1 MAQTG
6 IALAAIAGICLTAPA
21 WAAPSGPVLM
31 ATPPQP
37 MWYELTT
44 AQKIILA
51 PLCDDWD
58 AMEAYRQKT
67 WLTIASRFPEMTP
80 QEQRR
85 VQEQMQTWSKLT
97 NEERIAARE
106 FFEEMAQMPAAQRE
120 RLRQQWKTYS
130 NLPEEEKEKLKKMAT
145 KLPQSQ
151 TTRPAAPVT
160 TPTPSPAPNTAGTP
174 AAPAPAESSQAPD
187 AQ

>member
-1 MAQTG
+1 
-6 IALAAIAGICLTAPA
+6 
-21 WAAPSGPVLM
+21 
-31 ATPPQP
+31 

-106 FFEEMAQMPAAQRE
+106 FFQEMAQMPAAQRE
-120 RLRQQWKTYS
+120 QLHQQWKAYS
-130 NLPEEEKEKLKKMAT
+130 TSKIGRASCRE
-145 KLPQSQ
+145 
-151 TTRPAAPVT
+151 RV
-160 TPTPSPAPNTAGTP
+160 
-174 AAPAPAESSQAPD
+174 
-187 AQ
+187 

>member
-120 RLRQQWKTYS
+120 R
-130 NLPEEEKEKLKKMAT
+130 
-145 KLPQSQ
+145 
-151 TTRPAAPVT
+151 RPAAPVT

>member
-6 IALAAIAGICLTAPA
+6 IALAAIAGIFLTAPA

-106 FFEEMAQMPAAQRE
+106 FFQEMAQMPAAQRE
-120 RLRQQWKTYS
+120 QLRQQWKAYS
-130 NLPEEEKEKLKKMAT
+130 SLPEEEKEKLKKMAA
-145 KLPQSQ
+145 KPPQSQ
-151 TTRPAAPVT
+151 TTRPAALTP
-160 TPTPSPAPNTAGTP
+160 TPTPSPAPNPADTS
-174 AAPAPAESSQAPD
+174 AAPAPTESPHTPD